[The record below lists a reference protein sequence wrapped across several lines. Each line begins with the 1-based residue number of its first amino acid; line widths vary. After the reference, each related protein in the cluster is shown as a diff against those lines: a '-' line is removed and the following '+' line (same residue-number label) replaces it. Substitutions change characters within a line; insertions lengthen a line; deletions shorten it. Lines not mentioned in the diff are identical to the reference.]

1 MGRAVLSMSP
11 SNRVQGNA
19 ILYTFFYGGLGLIP
33 GVVGWTADV
42 AGTAAAPI
50 FLSAVILV
58 LTVPLFLGQY
68 LLSRD

>member
-1 MGRAVLSMSP
+1 MSP
-11 SNRVQGNA
+11 ANRVQGNA